1 MEKKALIVL
10 LLASLVSF
18 GYSDPIDF
26 LLDSFESSLV
36 PEIAAPTHCS
46 VRCTEAG
53 GEDRILYCAGE
64 GLLRC
69 FQAAGSLCGGYTD
82 CGKSGEECVSCCSTY
97 CSERGINAYLS
108 SLTSPP
114 ELATINSVIARCEK
128 SCRSACAQNAN
139 IHSIIELIR
148 NSVIII
154 AALILAFCGFKF
166 ILSTSPYSRD
176 QAKKCII
183 MVLIALLILGLAFPG
198 VDLFYKP
205 TEEKPE
211 IDPYIDVLKAEHSVP
226 DGLGERSILYLK
238 YRSGWLPE
246 GGELHDVWLNITCLE
261 KRIDL
266 PWGDPCKTSDEVY
279 IGNMGAGE
287 IREYPKSEFCPGCF
301 NFRANFSSSEGSWTY
316 DFICDKGK
324 SNKCHIVRMR
334 VSGPGSGGG
343 PTTTTPPPECSTY
356 TNREECEAGGLCW
369 WDGNP
374 IGAGECKP
382 CELIEKCTDYPVRDL
397 DEEPDDEWMYEGG
410 VCPLCMRNPCKI
422 NGECTLGTDYFF
434 KHDFT
439 RCPLCTGY
447 WYWRFTPYKCF
458 SCDDIV
464 KCCPDLRD
472 GVDECS
478 DYEIPSSCQ
487 CDTCL
492 KNECWTGDH
501 VDIRA
506 TPKSGTPVQEGSS
519 LTLTCADLTVTGEF
533 VAVDGR
539 TAIFRITRE
548 ALEELEGRGCRVNVL

>member
-10 LLASLVSF
+10 LLASVVSF
-18 GYSDPIDF
+18 GYSDPIDSI
-26 LLDSFESSLV
+26 LGSFESSLA

-46 VRCTEAG
+46 VGCTKVG

-64 GLLRC
+64 DLLRC

-82 CGKSGEECVSCCSTY
+82 CGKSGEECVSCCSEY
-97 CSERGINAYLS
+97 CSKRGINAYLS
-108 SLTSPP
+108 SLESPP
-114 ELATINSVIARCEK
+114 DLATINSVIAKCEK

-139 IHSIIELIR
+139 IHAIIELIR

-154 AALILAFCGFKF
+154 AAVILVFCGFKF

-183 MVLIALLILGLAFPG
+183 MVVIALLILGLAFPG

-205 TEEKPE
+205 TEEKPK
-211 IDPYIDVLKAEHSVP
+211 INPYIDVLDA
-226 DGLGERSILYLK
+226 ERSVKNVPRMFDLLYLQF
-238 YRSGWLPE
+238 RSGWLPE
-246 GGELHDVWLNITCLE
+246 GGELYDVKLNITCLE
-261 KRIDL
+261 REGNSL
-266 PWGDPCKTSDEVY
+266 WGPCKMSAVKA

-301 NFRANFSSSEGSWTY
+301 NFRANFSSKNGSWTY

-324 SNKCHIVRMR
+324 SKKCHIVRMR
-334 VSGPGSGGG
+334 VSGPGGGDG
-343 PTTTTPPPECSTY
+343 TTTTTPPPDCSTY
-356 TNREECEAGGLCW
+356 TSREECEAGGLCW

-374 IGAGECKP
+374 IGAGECKS
-382 CELIEKCTDYPVRDL
+382 CTLINSCVDYPVRGL
-397 DEEPDDEWMYEGG
+397 DVEPNDEWMYEGG

-422 NGECTLGTDYFF
+422 NDKCTLGTDWPIS
-434 KHDFT
+434 HT
-439 RCPLCTGY
+439 ITECPSCTGY
-447 WYWRFTPYKCF
+447 WYWRYTPYKCF
-458 SCDDIV
+458 SCDDIE
-464 KCCPDLRD
+464 KCCPDLFN

-492 KNECWTGDH
+492 SDNCWTGDH
-501 VDIRA
+501 VDIRV
-506 TPKSGTPVQEGSS
+506 TPKEGTPVQEGSL
-519 LTLTCADLTVTGEF
+519 LTITCADLTVTGEF
-533 VAVDGR
+533 VAVDDR

-548 ALEELEGRGCRVNVL
+548 DLEKLEDKGCRVNVL